1 MESLSYFWANYD
13 CPLSGAGK
21 TQYLL
26 SLLLS
31 AQMPAPQ
38 GLFRPTLYIST
49 EGALATN
56 RLTEILSNHPL
67 LCTQESPPSLS
78 KVLSIQ
84 TPDLESQEHIITYQL
99 PVVIERENIGL
110 VIIDSIAAN
119 YRAERSD
126 SATGSALAERS
137 NQLARLGAQLRG
149 LALAHNCAIVVANQV
164 SDRFVPISSIASHP
178 AAKSVIV
185 SAPYPP
191 SSSAPCQQ
199 SHVFNPLNLD
209 HQLRFFSG
217 WGSDPNSGVHSL
229 KNPSLGL
236 VWANQIAC
244 RIVLIK
250 ESCYKLS
257 NPEGMFSATGG
268 DKSVDWGFQ
277 TWRRFMKVAFAAW
290 VESTCDAGQGVEFE
304 IWSGGLRAVEARATD
319 ADLHGPV

>member
-1 MESLSYFWANYD
+1 MIPVMKSPSDFSTNCD
-13 CPLSGAGK
+13 CPFSGAGK

-26 SLLLS
+26 TLLLS
-31 AQMPAPQ
+31 AQLPAPQ

-56 RLTEILSNHPL
+56 RLTQILSNHPL
-67 LCTQESPPSLS
+67 LRTQESPPSLS
-78 KVLSIQ
+78 KVLSIL

-126 SATGSALAERS
+126 SVTGSALAERS

-149 LALAHNCAIVVANQV
+149 LALAHDCAIVVANQV
-164 SDRFVPISSIASHP
+164 SDRFAPVSSMASHP
-178 AAKSVIV
+178 AAKSGLV
-185 SAPYPP
+185 SAPYQP
-191 SSSAPCQQ
+191 SSSVPCRQP
-199 SHVFNPLNLD
+199 HGFNPLNLD

-217 WGSDPNSGVHSL
+217 WGSDPSSGVHSL
-229 KNPSLGL
+229 KSPSLGL

-250 ESCYKLS
+250 ESCYRVS
-257 NPEGMFSATGG
+257 NSEGIVSDTGG
-268 DKSVDWGFQ
+268 DESVDWGSQ

-290 VESTCDAGQGVEFE
+290 AESTCDAGQGVEFE
-304 IWSGGLRAVEARATD
+304 IWSGGLRAVKAQATD
-319 ADLHGPV
+319 AE